1 MATQT
6 ITLPDHVDPAIVRH
20 VDLFDRVLRYD
31 NPHETIVP
39 EIHRGPAVFYADN
52 VMFQQPGWVV
62 RRNADLRVIYADKE
76 HFVKRANSG
85 FAALIGEDWNIIPT
99 ETDPPEHTAYRA
111 ALNPLF
117 SPSRMMSLDAW
128 VRDRSQQL
136 IAAFKDKGECEFIS
150 DFAEKFPITI
160 FLDLIGVP
168 QDRLPELREWEH
180 RLIHGTTVEG
190 RTEAVRFVKSFIEEQ
205 VAARRKNPGDDLLS
219 QAMATEVDGRKWTDQ
234 EIFGFGFNLFLGGL
248 DTVTANIGL
257 HFRHLADTPED
268 QETVR
273 TNTPEQNIVAV
284 EELLRAYAAVSTNR
298 ICSKQ
303 TEIGGYT
310 VMPGDFVI
318 MSTVLAGRVPEAY
331 DLPQEVRLDRRPTHV
346 SLGSGFH
353 RCLGQH
359 LARRELQAAIQEFT
373 RAIPT
378 FEIERGHRVQ
388 FLWSNVIQLPEL
400 PLSWH

>member
-6 ITLPDHVDPAIVRH
+6 INLPDHVDPSIVRH
-20 VDLFDRVLRYD
+20 VDLFDRVLRHE
-31 NPHETIVP
+31 NPFETIIP
-39 EIHRGPAVFYADN
+39 EIHRGPAVFYSDN

-62 RRNADLRVIYADKE
+62 RRNADLRPIYADKE

-117 SPSRMMSLDAW
+117 SPSRMMALDAW
-128 VRDRSQQL
+128 VRDRSREL
-136 IAAFKDKGECEFIS
+136 IAGFKDKGECEFIR

-168 QDRLPELREWEH
+168 QDRLPELRNWEH

-190 RTEAVRFVKSFIEEQ
+190 RTEAVRFVKSFIEET

-248 DTVTANIGL
+248 DTVTANVGL
-257 HFRHLADTPED
+257 HFRHLATNPKD
-268 QETVR
+268 QETIR
-273 TNTPEQNIVAV
+273 NNTPEQNVVAV
-284 EELLRAYAAVSTNR
+284 EELLRAYAAVATLR

-303 TEIGGYT
+303 TEINGHT
-310 VMPGDFVI
+310 IMPGDFVI
-318 MSTVLAGRVPEAY
+318 LSTTLAGRDPEAY
-331 DLPQEVRLDRRPTHV
+331 DDPQEVRLDRRPTHV
-346 SLGSGFH
+346 SLGHGFH

-359 LARRELQAAIQEFT
+359 LARRELQAA
-373 RAIPT
+373 A
-378 FEIERGHRVQ
+378 
-388 FLWSNVIQLPEL
+388 
-400 PLSWH
+400 

>member
-1 MATQT
+1 MASQA
-6 ITLPDHVDPAIVRH
+6 IEIPPHVDPATVRH
-20 VDLFDRVLRYD
+20 VRLFDRFLSEE
-31 NPHETIVP
+31 NPFETIIP

-62 RRNADLRVIYADKE
+62 RRNADLRQIYADKE

-99 ETDPPEHTAYRA
+99 ETDPPLHTGYRA

-117 SPSRMMSLDAW
+117 SPTRMMSLDAW

-136 IAAFKDKGECEFIS
+136 IAAFKDKGECEFIK

-180 RLIHGTTVEG
+180 RLIHGTSVEG
-190 RTEAVRFVKSFIEEQ
+190 RTEAVRFVKSFIEGE

-248 DTVTANIGL
+248 DTVTANVGL
-257 HFRHLADTPED
+257 HFRHLATHPED

-273 TNTPEQNIVAV
+273 TNTPEENVVAV
-284 EELLRAYAAVSTNR
+284 EELLRAYAAVATNR

-303 TEIGGYT
+303 TEVDGHRI
-310 VMPGDFVI
+310 MPGDFVI
-318 MSTVLAGRVPEAY
+318 MSTTLAGRDPEAY
-331 DLPQEVRLDRRPTHV
+331 EDPQEVRLDRRPTHV

-378 FEIERGHRVQ
+378 FEVEPGHRVQ

-400 PLSWH
+400 PLSWS